1 MKFILQP
8 APHQA
13 RANCIKA
20 VSEAPDGYV
29 VEIHKPKKDKTN
41 LQNAALFAVAY
52 PAIMDALG
60 YSGAE
65 EKEYLHEMFCGD
77 YFGWKTISIMGKIKK
92 RPIRTTTTNE
102 AGKRELISTVEMAAF
117 YEFVQRKAAEFG
129 VFVPDPD
136 PTWNMN
142 EAR

>member
-13 RANCIKA
+13 RDNCIKA
-20 VSEAPDGYV
+20 IREAPDGYV
-29 VEIHKPKKDKTN
+29 VEIRKPVKEKTN

-52 PAIMDALG
+52 PVIMDTLG

-65 EKEYLHEMFCGD
+65 EKGFLHESFCGD
-77 YFGWKTISIMGKIKK
+77 FWGWRNVEIMGKIKR

-102 AGKRELISTVEMAAF
+102 AGKRELISTVEMARF
-117 YEFVQRKAAEFG
+117 YEFVQRQAAEYG
-129 VFVPDPD
+129 VIVPDPVPND
-136 PTWNMN
+136 MPK
-142 EAR
+142 

>member
-1 MKFILQP
+1 MRFILQP
-8 APHQA
+8 LPHQA

-20 VSEAPDGYV
+20 ITEAPDFYV

-60 YSGAE
+60 YSGAD
-65 EKEYLHEMFCGD
+65 EKEYLHEIFCGEF
-77 YFGWKTISIMGKIKK
+77 FGTKTISIMGKLKK

-102 AGKRELISTVEMAAF
+102 AGKRDLISTVEMAEF
-117 YEFVQRKAAEFG
+117 YAYVQRKAAEFG
-129 VFVPDPD
+129 IIVPDPD
-136 PTWNMN
+136 ATWNMN
-142 EAR
+142 ETR